1 MIRATPS
8 DVSFPSN
15 ASLKRDRGDSG
26 SLKAVFL
33 VGFMGAGKTS
43 VGQAL
48 AKALGWRFL
57 DLDARIEARTGRCV
71 ADIFAQDGEGSFR
84 KMEHNELRSLLGE
97 LDTANTV
104 VSLGGGAWMQSANT
118 ALLRSA
124 SLPVLFLDA
133 PVEELWQRCLPEQKA
148 RPLLQSEEAFH
159 ELYAARRKAYA
170 EGTLLVETQGRSID
184 EVASQIQLLLGLAG
198 TNATT

>member
-1 MIRATPS
+1 MTTPS
-8 DVSFPSN
+8 DVSLPSD
-15 ASLKRDRGDSG
+15 ASLHRSMAGRRPV
-26 SLKAVFL
+26 KAVFL

-48 AKALGWRFL
+48 AAALGWRFV
-57 DLDARIEARTGRCV
+57 DLDTRITAKTGRSV
-71 ADIFAQDGEGSFR
+71 AEIFEQDGEPCFR
-84 KMEHNELRSLLGE
+84 KMEHDELRSLLAE

-104 VSLGGGAWMQSANT
+104 VSLGGGTWMQSPNT
-118 ALLRSA
+118 AVLRQA

-133 PVEELWQRCLPEQKA
+133 PVEELWQRCLPEQKT
-148 RPLLQSEEAFH
+148 RPLLQSEEAFR

-170 EGTLLVETQGRSID
+170 EHTLLVETQGRSIE
-184 EVASQIQLLLGLAG
+184 EVASQIRLLLGLAG

>member
-1 MIRATPS
+1 
-8 DVSFPSN
+8 
-15 ASLKRDRGDSG
+15 
-26 SLKAVFL
+26 
-33 VGFMGAGKTS
+33 MGAGKTS
-43 VGQAL
+43 VGQVL

-97 LDTANTV
+97 LDTANT
-104 VSLGGGAWMQSANT
+104 

-148 RPLLQSEEAFH
+148 RPLLQGEEAFR

-170 EGTLLVETQGRSID
+170 EGTLRVETQGRSID

-198 TNATT
+198 TNATTWDYRYEAFPYPRSRFAFRPFRH

>member
-104 VSLGGGAWMQSANT
+104 ASLGGGAWMQSANT

-148 RPLLQSEEAFH
+148 RPLLQGEEAFR

-170 EGTLLVETQGRSID
+170 EGTLRVETQGRSID

>member
-1 MIRATPS
+1 
-8 DVSFPSN
+8 
-15 ASLKRDRGDSG
+15 
-26 SLKAVFL
+26 
-33 VGFMGAGKTS
+33 MGAGKTS

-148 RPLLQSEEAFH
+148 RPLLQGEEAFR

>member
-1 MIRATPS
+1 
-8 DVSFPSN
+8 
-15 ASLKRDRGDSG
+15 
-26 SLKAVFL
+26 
-33 VGFMGAGKTS
+33 
-43 VGQAL
+43 
-48 AKALGWRFL
+48 
-57 DLDARIEARTGRCV
+57 
-71 ADIFAQDGEGSFR
+71 
-84 KMEHNELRSLLGE
+84 MEHNELRSLLGE

-148 RPLLQSEEAFH
+148 RPLLQGEEAFR

-170 EGTLLVETQGRSID
+170 EGTLLVETQGRSVD